1 MEDNYAAERLT
12 RKQITVVSRPYHSK
26 PPPAASPHYR
36 KLRIAKQPTSIAIGW
51 SEPVCGREF
60 TRQSPAAFPAHCFN
74 SEQSAHAPWE
84 TICMKKRELQIIRHG
99 WGLVGLCSACRH
111 PFVPSPELRRQSEA
125 QERQLRDDFEK
136 HTCDEDSS
144 KPAEAGESSS

>member
-1 MEDNYAAERLT
+1 M
-12 RKQITVVSRPYHSK
+12 Q
-26 PPPAASPHYR
+26 
-36 KLRIAKQPTSIAIGW
+36 
-51 SEPVCGREF
+51 
-60 TRQSPAAFPAHCFN
+60 
-74 SEQSAHAPWE
+74 
-84 TICMKKRELQIIRHG
+84 KRELQIIRHG

-144 KPAEAGESSS
+144 QPAPKLFGQRLNCDLSPIKLSLKP